1 MKRDVALRID
11 GLLIGIRES
20 LGYVATY
27 METNVSSEEFKK
39 YVQFIGESMGGTVKL
54 SRRLYEQFPDIV
66 PDELK
71 SDPKPK

>member
-1 MKRDVALRID
+1 MIVRRSKIMKRDVALRID

-27 METNVSSEEFKK
+27 MKANVSAEE
-39 YVQFIGESMGGTVKL
+39 Y
-54 SRRLYEQFPDIV
+54 PDIV
-66 PDELK
+66 PEELK

>member
-11 GLLIGIRES
+11 GLLIGIRNS
-20 LGYVATY
+20 LGYVSTY
-27 METNVSSEEFKK
+27 MERNLAAEEFKK
-39 YVQFIGESMGGTVKL
+39 YAAFIGESMGATVKL
-54 SRRLYEQFPDIV
+54 STRLYEEFPDTV

>member
-27 METNVSSEEFKK
+27 MKANVSAEE
-39 YVQFIGESMGGTVKL
+39 Y
-54 SRRLYEQFPDIV
+54 PDIV
-66 PDELK
+66 PEELK

>member
-11 GLLIGIRES
+11 GLLIGIRNS

-27 METNVSSEEFKK
+27 MEKNLSDEEFKK
-39 YVQFIGESMGGTVKL
+39 YVSFIGESMGGTVKL
-54 SRRLYEQFPDIV
+54 SRRLYDEFSDIV